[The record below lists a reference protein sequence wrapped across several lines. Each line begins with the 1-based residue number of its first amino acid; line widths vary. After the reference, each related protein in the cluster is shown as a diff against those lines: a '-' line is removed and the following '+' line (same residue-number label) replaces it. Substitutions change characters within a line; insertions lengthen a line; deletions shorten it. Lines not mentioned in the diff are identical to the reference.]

1 MPTRNPTIPEHIFI
15 SFSRDDKV
23 IAEQIIDA
31 LHRKDIPTW
40 IDYSKLTPGTPDWEA
55 AIRAAIDKSFAVVM
69 LASPQSRASKYVRGE
84 LSLAES
90 KGHQIYPLWIDG
102 AEWSD
107 CIPLGMT
114 YAQFID
120 ARGEKQENGIAELCG
135 VLEQQIQSATP
146 KHYLVSPLR
155 RRVKTP
161 WGGVADLIDQ
171 VSPPPGFASIELTED
186 DEPEWEEDGSAV
198 FMRTSDYS
206 SIHAFLDDLYLGYL
220 TDTFKPFTYGLIWIL
235 EEYSGFSPCHVLLPW
250 SWLLKQQSSSEM
262 ESQWLHN
269 TPLSDCWLLPRTSW
283 RIRRIAKVKPR
294 GLAVNDERII
304 QAIRIPKAE
313 YFLRAE
319 GVLLDQPISEVGSN
333 YRFRCVIS
341 GHQFFGKPSP
351 PGTAMVQSDKPLPE
365 DFIKYW
371 LDRL

>member
-15 SFSRDDKV
+15 SFSRDDKA
-23 IAEQIIDA
+23 IAEQIIDT
-31 LHRKDIPTW
+31 LNRKDIPTW
-40 IDYSKLTPGTPDWEA
+40 IDYSKLTPGTRDWEA
-55 AIRAAIDKSFAVVM
+55 AIRAAIDKSFAVVV

-102 AEWSD
+102 TEWSD

-120 ARGEKQENGIAELCG
+120 ARGERQENGIAELCR
-135 VLEQQIQSATP
+135 VLEQEIRSATP

-155 RRVKTP
+155 RRVEGK
-161 WGGVADLIDQ
+161 WGGSINQ
-171 VSPPPGFASIELTED
+171 VSPPPGFASIELTER
-186 DEPEWEEDGSAV
+186 DEAKWEEGGSAV

-206 SIHAFLDDLYLGYL
+206 SIHAFLDDLYLDYL
-220 TDTFKPFTYGLIWIL
+220 TDAFKPFTYGSIWIL
-235 EEYSGFSPCHVLLPW
+235 EEDSDLSHHVLLPW
-250 SWLLKQQSSSEM
+250 SWLLKKQSSSEM
-262 ESQWLHN
+262 ESEWLHN

-283 RIRRIAKVKPR
+283 RIRRTATLEPG

-304 QAIRIPKAE
+304 QAMRQSPKAE

-319 GVLLDQPISEVGSN
+319 GVLLDQPISEVSSD

-341 GHQFFGKPSP
+341 HNRIFGNASP
-351 PGTAMVQSDKPLPE
+351 PDSAMVQSEKALPE

-371 LDRL
+371 LGQY